1 MKIEGYI
8 PPKSSFLSINK
19 DMRLLV
25 DKFLSNDRLCKLLH
39 YTTKDALD
47 LPKLTDDEKLELFGT
62 NIKLVP
68 KLYVDGSVLTYMII
82 SFDNFIESSNPEF
95 RDNIIEFDIICHF
108 DQWSLKDFNL
118 RPYRI
123 AGEIDSM
130 LNNAKLTGIGKI
142 EFLGANQIIL
152 TDEFA
157 GLCLMYKTYHGEED
171 KKAMPNPAE
180 QQEFEQEFKKMI
192 AAQQETE
199 KEQYPNGLQAS
210 LINRN

>member
-1 MKIEGYI
+1 
-8 PPKSSFLSINK
+8 
-19 DMRLLV
+19 
-25 DKFLSNDRLCKLLH
+25 
-39 YTTKDALD
+39 
-47 LPKLTDDEKLELFGT
+47 
-62 NIKLVP
+62 
-68 KLYVDGSVLTYMII
+68 
-82 SFDNFIESSNPEF
+82 
-95 RDNIIEFDIICHF
+95 
-108 DQWSLKDFNL
+108 
-118 RPYRI
+118 
-123 AGEIDSM
+123 M

-180 QQEFEQEFKKMI
+180 QQKFEQEFKKMI
-192 AAQQETE
+192 AVQQETE

>member
-1 MKIEGYI
+1 MKLPGYE

-25 DKFLSNDRLCKLLH
+25 DKIFSNDRLCKLLY
-39 YTTKDALD
+39 YTSKDAMEK
-47 LPKLTDDEKLELFGT
+47 PNLTDDEKLEMFGK

-68 KLYVDGSVLTYMII
+68 KLYVDGSVLAYVII

-95 RDNIIEFDIICHF
+95 RDNVIEFDIICHF

-123 AGEIDSM
+123 AGELDSM
-130 LNNAKLTGIGKI
+130 LNNKRLTGIGKL
-142 EFLGANQIIL
+142 EFLGANQIVL

-171 KKAMPNPAE
+171 KKAMPTAE
-180 QQEFEQEFKKMI
+180 EQVQLTSDFKTMLE
-192 AAQQETE
+192 AQQEAAQE
-199 KEQYPNGLQAS
+199 YPNGLQAS
-210 LINRN
+210 LINRD